1 MLHTMGSIFKL
12 VVQGINLPAHEKR
25 YLHKDGQVRWGELSA
40 TVVRGPEE
48 DPMYFVAQ
56 VIDVT
61 DRKQKEAVDSR

>member
-1 MLHTMGSIFKL
+1 MGE
-12 VVQGINLPAHEKR
+12 V
-25 YLHKDGQVRWGELSA
+25 SA

-61 DRKQKEAVDSR
+61 DRKQKEAIDSR